1 MKISVIGAGYLGT
14 VHAATLAHMGHEVIG
29 LDTDA
34 TRIAQLAAGTAPF
47 HEPGLAEMLQ
57 EGHNGGRLT
66 FTTDPADVADAQI
79 HFLCV
84 GTPQSKTANDSDL
97 SFLRSAIESL
107 LPHLRS
113 DALVVGKST
122 VPVGTAG
129 VVESMISAT
138 GAVLAWN
145 PEFLRQGTAVKDSL
159 VPDRLVYGVAD
170 GERGATAAALL
181 DAVYAPLL
189 ARATPKVVTNF
200 ATAELIKVS
209 ANAFL
214 ALKLSYINAVG
225 EFCEKAGADVVQLAQ
240 ALGHDDRIGG
250 KYFHAGVG
258 FGGGCLPKDL
268 RSFRAQAQSHGVD
281 ALDEMFSLV
290 DGINA
295 DARYRTAETAV
306 RLCGGSVA
314 GRRITILGASFK
326 PHTDDIRDSPA
337 LDVAAQLAA
346 QGAQVTVSDPQAADT
361 AWLQFPQLAFDSD
374 VDTALHGAELVLLLT
389 HWPEFTSL
397 DPAKTAALV
406 QRPVI
411 IDGRNAL
418 DAAAWQAAGWDCHGI
433 GRGGSSPGVSRTPSL
448 GSASSGGPAQ
458 TVGSA
463 SSGGP
468 VQTVAAV
475 QSGSAV

>member
-14 VHAATLAHMGHEVIG
+14 VHAVTLAHMGHDVVG

-34 TRIAQLAAGTAPF
+34 ARIAQLANGTAPF
-47 HEPGLAEMLQ
+47 HEPGLAELLK
-57 EGHNGGRLT
+57 EGHDGGRLT
-66 FTTDPADVADAQI
+66 FTTDPAELADAEV

-97 SFLRSAIESL
+97 SFLRAAIESL
-107 LPHLRS
+107 LPHLHS

-138 GAVLAWN
+138 GALLAWN
-145 PEFLRQGTAVKDSL
+145 PEFLRQGTAVNDSL
-159 VPDRLVYGVAD
+159 VPDRLVYGVAA
-170 GERGATAAALL
+170 GERGTKAGAML
-181 DAVYAPLL
+181 DAVYASLL
-189 ARATPKVVTNF
+189 ERGTPKVVTNF

-225 EFCEKAGADVVQLAQ
+225 EFCDQAGADVVQLAE

-250 KYFHAGVG
+250 KYFHAGIG

-281 ALDEMFSLV
+281 SLDEMFSLV

-314 GRRITILGASFK
+314 GRRITVLGASFK
-326 PHTDDIRDSPA
+326 PNTDDIRDSPA
-337 LDVAAQLAA
+337 LDVAAQLAS
-346 QGAQVTVSDPQAADT
+346 QGAHVTVSDPQAADT
-361 AWLQFPQLAFDSD
+361 AWLQFPQLAFERD
-374 VDTALHGAELVLLLT
+374 VTAALHGAELVLLLT
-389 HWPEFTSL
+389 QWPEFTTL
-397 DPAKTAALV
+397 DPAATAALV

-411 IDGRNAL
+411 LDGRNAL
-418 DAAAWQAAGWDCHGI
+418 DASSWQSAGWDYHGI
-433 GRGGSSPGVSRTPSL
+433 GRVAL
-448 GSASSGGPAQ
+448 GSTAISR
-458 TVGSA
+458 
-463 SSGGP
+463 
-468 VQTVAAV
+468 AAV
-475 QSGSAV
+475 

>member
-1 MKISVIGAGYLGT
+1 MKISVIGAGYLGA
-14 VHAATLAHMGHEVIG
+14 VHALTLAHLGHDVIA
-29 LDTDA
+29 LDTDTA
-34 TRIAQLAAGTAPF
+34 RIAQLARGEVPF
-47 HEPGLAEMLQ
+47 HEPGLAELLQ
-57 EGHNGGRLT
+57 EGHDGGRLT
-66 FTTDPADVADAQI
+66 FTSDPADLASAQV

-97 SFLRSAIESL
+97 SFLMSAVQAL
-107 LPHLRS
+107 LPHLRPGT
-113 DALVVGKST
+113 LVVGKST
-122 VPVGTAG
+122 VPVGTAA
-129 VVESMISAT
+129 VLEQLIAAS
-138 GAVLAWN
+138 GAGLAWN

-159 VPDRLVYGVAD
+159 VPDRLVYGV
-170 GERGATAAALL
+170 GEKAELACSLL

-189 ARATPKVVTNF
+189 ERGTPKVVTDF
-200 ATAELIKVS
+200 ATSELIKIS

-225 EFCEKAGADVVQLAQ
+225 EFCEQVGADVVQLAQ

-295 DARYRTAETAV
+295 DARFRAAETAV
-306 RLCGGSVA
+306 RLCAGSVQ
-314 GRRITILGASFK
+314 GKRITILGASFK

-346 QGAQVTVSDPQAADT
+346 QGALVTVSDPQAQDT
-361 AWLQFPQLAFDSD
+361 AWLQFPQLSFEREVS
-374 VDTALHGAELVLLLT
+374 VALREAELVLLLT
-389 HWPEFTSL
+389 QWPEFTAL
-397 DPAKTAALV
+397 DPGQAATLV
-406 QRPVI
+406 RRAVI

-418 DAAAWQAAGWDCHGI
+418 DGAAWQAAGWEYHGI
-433 GRGGSSPGVSRTPSL
+433 GRAGVVRASR
-448 GSASSGGPAQ
+448 
-458 TVGSA
+458 
-463 SSGGP
+463 
-468 VQTVAAV
+468 AAV
-475 QSGSAV
+475 